1 MKLSGKTVSSFLV
14 LGTLGALVGS
24 LAWELAERIAANIG
38 LHLDLSIG
46 PIGFDLH
53 VVALHFLVNPG
64 TFLGLLGG
72 FLIFRFL

>member
-1 MKLSGKTVSSFLV
+1 MKLNGKTVSSFLV
-14 LGTLGALVGS
+14 LGGLGALVGS
-24 LAWELAERIAANIG
+24 LAWEVVERIAAS
-38 LHLDLSIG
+38 LCVSLDLSIG

>member
-1 MKLSGKTVSSFLV
+1 MKLKRKTVSSFLV
-14 LGTLGALVGS
+14 LATLGGIVGS
-24 LAWELAERIAANIG
+24 LAWELVERIAFSMGFRI
-38 LHLDLSIG
+38 DLSVG

-53 VVALHFLVNPG
+53 VVAAHALVNPG

>member
-1 MKLSGKTVSSFLV
+1 MKLSGKTVSSFLM
-14 LGTLGALVGS
+14 LATLGAIVGS
-24 LAWELAERIAANIG
+24 LAWELVERIASSMGFRIE
-38 LHLDLSIG
+38 LSVG